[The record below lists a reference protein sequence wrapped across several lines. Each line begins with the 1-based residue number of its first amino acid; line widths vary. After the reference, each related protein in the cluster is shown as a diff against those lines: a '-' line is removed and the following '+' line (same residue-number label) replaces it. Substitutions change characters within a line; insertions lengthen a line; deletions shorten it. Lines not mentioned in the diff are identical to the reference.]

1 MRVRQTVYPVA
12 MTPPSRSTPSKD
24 ERTERL
30 AAALRE
36 NLKRRKAQSRSQ
48 EARSSESR
56 SQESRSV
63 EKKAPPGS
71 DEKSQTGG

>member
-1 MRVRQTVYPVA
+1 MRGRRNVYPGT
-12 MTPPSRSTPSKD
+12 MTSPSRSTPSKD
-24 ERTERL
+24 ERNERSERL

-56 SQESRSV
+56 SV
-63 EKKAPPGS
+63 EKKASPGS